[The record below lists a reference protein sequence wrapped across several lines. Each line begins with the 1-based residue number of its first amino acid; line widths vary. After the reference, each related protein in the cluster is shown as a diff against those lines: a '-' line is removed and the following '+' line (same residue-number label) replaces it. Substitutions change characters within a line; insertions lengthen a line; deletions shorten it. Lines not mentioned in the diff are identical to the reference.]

1 MYIEAK
7 YENGIIVRVANPHR
21 KMKNQEI
28 QQMFE
33 DGYSTKGEGR
43 GIGLYHVRKLVQ
55 KYKIDLAVE
64 NQNQGEQNYI
74 CFSIIMKEST
84 L

>member
-1 MYIEAK
+1 
-7 YENGIIVRVANPHR
+7 
-21 KMKNQEI
+21 
-28 QQMFE
+28 MFE

-64 NQNQGEQNYI
+64 NQNQEEQNYI